1 MSELL
6 HKIAI
11 TQIPKVG
18 PVIIKNLISY
28 CGGLEAVFKEKKS
41 SLEKIPNIGPI
52 LAKNI
57 YDADHTKRAEKEIK
71 FIERNKIQTFF
82 YLDDNYPH
90 RLKHFPDAPTLL
102 YYKGTDC
109 LNSNRSVGIV
119 GTRKPSE
126 RGKIVCEQFVQDLQK
141 YNASIF
147 SGLAYGI
154 DTIAHR
160 QATKT
165 GIPNV
170 GVLGHGLDMIY
181 PAANRKLAE
190 QMLEKGGILSEFIS
204 GTKPEF
210 TNFPQRN
217 RVIAMLSDA
226 IVVVESAKKGG
237 SIITAEFGLQYH
249 KDVFA
254 IPGRISDEMSAG
266 CNKLIKQNR
275 AALLET
281 ADDIGYIMNW
291 EESSEANTAQQAS
304 LFVELSLEEEK
315 IVDLLRKEKQIS
327 LDKLHYATGISLSNL
342 SSILLNLEFSGIVKP
357 LPGKKYILLR

>member
-18 PVIIKNLISY
+18 PVLIKNLISY
-28 CGGLEAVFKEKKS
+28 CGGLEAVFEEKKS
-41 SLEKIPNIGPI
+41 NLEKIPGIGPI
-52 LAKNI
+52 AAKNI
-57 YDADHTKRAEKEIK
+57 SNADNTKRAEQEIK
-71 FIERNKIQTFF
+71 FIERNNIKPYF

-109 LNSNRSVGIV
+109 LNSHRTVGIV
-119 GTRKPSE
+119 GTRKPTE
-126 RGKIVCEQFVQDLQK
+126 KGKIVCEQLVQGLQK
-141 YNASIF
+141 YNTSII

-154 DTIAHR
+154 DSCAHR
-160 QATKT
+160 QATQI
-165 GIPNV
+165 GIPNI

-181 PAANRKLAE
+181 PATNRKLAS
-190 QMLEKGGILSEFIS
+190 QMIENGGILSEFIS
-204 GTKPEF
+204 GTKPDF

-237 SIITAEFGLQYH
+237 SIISAEFGLQYH

-254 IPGRISDEMSAG
+254 IPGRVTDEMSSG

-275 AALLET
+275 AALLES

-291 EESSEANTAQQAS
+291 EESSETNKNKQAS
-304 LFVELSLEEEK
+304 LFVELSSEEQE
-315 IVDLLRKEKQIS
+315 IVSLLRKEKEMA
-327 LDKLHYATGISLSNL
+327 LDKLHYSTGIPLSNL

-357 LPGKKYILLR
+357 LPGKKYILL

>member
-18 PVIIKNLISY
+18 PVLIKNLISY
-28 CGGLEAVFKEKKS
+28 CGGLEAVFEEKKS
-41 SLEKIPNIGPI
+41 NLEKIPGIGPI
-52 LAKNI
+52 AAKNI
-57 YDADHTKRAEKEIK
+57 FNADNTKRAEQEIK
-71 FIERNKIQTFF
+71 FIERNNIKPYF

-109 LNSNRSVGIV
+109 LNSHRTVGIV
-119 GTRKPSE
+119 GTRKPTE
-126 RGKIVCEQFVQDLQK
+126 KGKIVCEQLVQGLQK
-141 YNASIF
+141 YNTSII

-154 DTIAHR
+154 DSCAHR
-160 QATKT
+160 QATQI
-165 GIPNV
+165 GIPNI

-181 PAANRKLAE
+181 PATNRKLAS
-190 QMLEKGGILSEFIS
+190 QMIENGGILSEFIS
-204 GTKPEF
+204 GTKPDF

-237 SIITAEFGLQYH
+237 SIISAEFGLQYH

-254 IPGRISDEMSAG
+254 IPGRVTDEMSSG

-275 AALLET
+275 AALLES

-291 EESSEANTAQQAS
+291 EESSETNKNKQAS
-304 LFVELSLEEEK
+304 LFVELSSEEQE
-315 IVDLLRKEKQIS
+315 IVSLLRKEKEMA
-327 LDKLHYATGISLSNL
+327 LDKLHYSTGIPLSNL

-357 LPGKKYILLR
+357 LPGKKYILL